1 MSGPNSGQIWIN
13 GKVYDFLDVLQND
26 QMFPPSR
33 SPTGSAR
40 VYFDQSTQKLML
52 SENGGAYAPIAAGSQ
67 TPWTSNIN
75 GGGYTLTNVK
85 WSRCIQMTA
94 NLSNAKS
101 DSNYIKLIDE
111 PSCPLFPNGIKVTG
125 VQVTCFN
132 KTSGMTDVSLAVKY
146 CNGIGVGF
154 PGASPTVIDSFTTNT
169 GLYSHTGMSSV
180 VPSNR
185 VVYLEMTSTPAS
197 GEVWCLVLNYE
208 AVV

>member
-132 KTSGMTDVSLAVKY
+132 KTSGMTDVLRNEFSSNPNRY
-146 CNGIGVGF
+146 IGSVITIEGMERLKS
-154 PGASPTVIDSFTTNT
+154 GAIRHPRFVAIRTDKNPNQCRW
-169 GLYSHTGMSSV
+169 YQ
-180 VPSNR
+180 
-185 VVYLEMTSTPAS
+185 
-197 GEVWCLVLNYE
+197 GEQ
-208 AVV
+208 